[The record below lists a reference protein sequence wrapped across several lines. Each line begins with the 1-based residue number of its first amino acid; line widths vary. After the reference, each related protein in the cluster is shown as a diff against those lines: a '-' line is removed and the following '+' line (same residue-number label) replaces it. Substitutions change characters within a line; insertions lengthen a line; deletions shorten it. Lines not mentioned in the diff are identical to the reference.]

1 VEIGPFNLALGRTT
15 PAVVRGSI
23 SRSGYSLL
31 VAGDSQVQRLL
42 QTARTAGFRASQFTA
57 DGTARVD
64 LQIAG
69 GWLGFTAPQVTGKVQ
84 LQSVRAEVRGLNAP
98 VEISSANL
106 LLTPENVQVQNI
118 NASLSGSAWRGSLL
132 LPRNC
137 ALPDGCPVSFDLHA
151 TQIDTDELNQSLDPR
166 PRKQPWY
173 RFLSASPQT
182 ATPYLLTLH
191 AAGKLNVDRFAIQ
204 NLVATRVSAHVEL
217 ESGIV
222 RLSDLRGDLLG
233 GKHLG
238 DWQADFSVKPPGYSG
253 SGTLQGVDL
262 QQLAKAMHD
271 GWVTGTATAT
281 YRASASG
288 IDTAEL
294 ISSAKANL
302 KIEVRDGV
310 LPHIVLTEGNEPLRI
325 HRLVANLVLRDGRFE
340 IQQGK
345 LETPGGIYQLS
356 GTASLTRTLDLKL
369 VRAGAPGFNIIGPLT
384 EPRVAP
390 VRAQE
395 TQAALKP

>member
-1 VEIGPFNLALGRTT
+1 V
-15 PAVVRGSI
+15 
-23 SRSGYSLL
+23 
-31 VAGDSQVQRLL
+31 
-42 QTARTAGFRASQFTA
+42 GFRAFQFTA
-57 DGTARVD
+57 DGIAKVD

-69 GWLGFTAPQVTGKVQ
+69 GWLGFSAPQVTGKAQ

-98 VEISSANL
+98 VEIASANL

-118 NASLSGSAWRGSLL
+118 NASLSRSAWRGSLL

-137 ALPDGCPVSFDLHA
+137 ALPDGCPASFDLHA
-151 TQIDTDELNQSLDPR
+151 SEIDTDELNQWLNAH

-173 RFLSASPQT
+173 RFLSTSPQT

-191 AAGKLNVDRFAIQ
+191 AAGKLNVDRLAIQ

-253 SGTLQGVDL
+253 SGTLQGIDL
-262 QQLAKAMHD
+262 QQLAQAMRD

-288 IDTAEL
+288 IEAAQL

-310 LPHIVLTEGNEPLRI
+310 LPHIVLTEGNEPLHI
-325 HRLVANLVLRDGRFE
+325 HRLIGNLVLRDGRFE

-369 VRAGAPGFNIIGPLT
+369 VRSGAPGFNIIGPLT

-390 VRAQE
+390 VKAQE